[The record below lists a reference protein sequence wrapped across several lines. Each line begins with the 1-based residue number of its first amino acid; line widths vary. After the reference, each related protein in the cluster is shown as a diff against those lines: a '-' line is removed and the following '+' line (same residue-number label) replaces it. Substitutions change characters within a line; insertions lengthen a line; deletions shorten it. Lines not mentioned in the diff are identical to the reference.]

1 MCYKTFLFLLTKKHC
16 RVKIYT
22 CIFYERGMFMGD
34 KLKEHRKQ
42 NIDKIR
48 IGTCIELLLLLD
60 NFESDFSRLHDFITE
75 NAEFLTNQMESTIS
89 KQFQDIQE
97 VLTNDIDILLN
108 DIDKEEIYCQYL
120 GRYY

>member
-1 MCYKTFLFLLTKKHC
+1 MGKKL
-16 RVKIYT
+16 
-22 CIFYERGMFMGD
+22 E
-34 KLKEHRKQ
+34 EHRQQ

-48 IGTCIELLLLLD
+48 LGSCIELLLLLD
-60 NFESDFSRLHDFITE
+60 NFNIEFKRLGKYVEE
-75 NAEFLTNQMESTIS
+75 NAYLLNNQMESTIK

-108 DIDKEEIYCQYL
+108 DIDKSEFYCNYM

>member
-1 MCYKTFLFLLTKKHC
+1 MY
-16 RVKIYT
+16 
-22 CIFYERGMFMGD
+22 MGE

-48 IGTCIELLLLLD
+48 IGSCIELLLLLD
-60 NFESDFSRLHDFITE
+60 NFESDFSRLQDYIVE
-75 NAEFLTNQMESTIS
+75 NAEFLNNQMQSTIS
-89 KQFQDIQE
+89 KQFQDIME

>member
-1 MCYKTFLFLLTKKHC
+1 
-16 RVKIYT
+16 
-22 CIFYERGMFMGD
+22 MGD

-60 NFESDFSRLHDFITE
+60 NFESEFSRLNDFITE
-75 NAEFLTNQMESTIS
+75 NAEFLNNQMESTIL

>member
-1 MCYKTFLFLLTKKHC
+1 
-16 RVKIYT
+16 
-22 CIFYERGMFMGD
+22 MGE

-48 IGTCIELLLLLD
+48 IGSCIELILLLD
-60 NFESDFSRLHDFITE
+60 NFESDFSRLQDYIVE
-75 NAEFLTNQMESTIS
+75 NAEFLNNQMQSTIS
-89 KQFQDIQE
+89 KQFQDIME

-108 DIDKEEIYCQYL
+108 YIDKEEIYCQYL

>member
-1 MCYKTFLFLLTKKHC
+1 
-16 RVKIYT
+16 
-22 CIFYERGMFMGD
+22 MGE

-48 IGTCIELLLLLD
+48 IGSCIELLLLLD
-60 NFESDFSRLHDFITE
+60 NFESDFSRLQDYIVE
-75 NAEFLTNQMESTIS
+75 NAEFLNNQMQSTIS
-89 KQFQDIQE
+89 KQFQDIME

-108 DIDKEEIYCQYL
+108 DIDKEEIYLQYL

>member
-1 MCYKTFLFLLTKKHC
+1 MGTKL
-16 RVKIYT
+16 
-22 CIFYERGMFMGD
+22 E
-34 KLKEHRKQ
+34 EHRQQ

-48 IGTCIELLLLLD
+48 LGSCIELLLLLD
-60 NFESDFSRLHDFITE
+60 NFNVEFERLDKYIEE
-75 NAEFLTNQMESTIS
+75 NAELLNNQIESTIK

-108 DIDKEEIYCQYL
+108 DIDKSELYCNYM

>member
-1 MCYKTFLFLLTKKHC
+1 
-16 RVKIYT
+16 
-22 CIFYERGMFMGD
+22 MGE

-48 IGTCIELLLLLD
+48 IGSCIELLILLD
-60 NFESDFSRLHDFITE
+60 NFESDFSRLQDYIVE
-75 NAEFLTNQMESTIS
+75 NAEFLNNQMQSTIS
-89 KQFQDIQE
+89 KQFQDIMG

>member
-1 MCYKTFLFLLTKKHC
+1 
-16 RVKIYT
+16 
-22 CIFYERGMFMGD
+22 MGD

-60 NFESDFSRLHDFITE
+60 NFESEFSRLNDFISE
-75 NAEFLTNQMESTIS
+75 NAEFLNNQMESTIL

>member
-1 MCYKTFLFLLTKKHC
+1 
-16 RVKIYT
+16 
-22 CIFYERGMFMGD
+22 MGE

-48 IGTCIELLLLLD
+48 IGSCIELLLLLD
-60 NFESDFSRLHDFITE
+60 NFESDFSRLQAYIVE
-75 NAEFLTNQMESTIS
+75 NAEFLNNQMQSTIS
-89 KQFQDIQE
+89 KQFQDIME

-120 GRYY
+120 SRYY